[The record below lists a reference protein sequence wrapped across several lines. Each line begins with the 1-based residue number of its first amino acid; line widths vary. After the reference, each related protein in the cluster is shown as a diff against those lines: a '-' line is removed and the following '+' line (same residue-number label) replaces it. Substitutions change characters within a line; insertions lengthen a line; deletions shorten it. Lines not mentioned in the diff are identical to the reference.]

1 MSTPRSQPVDS
12 ADASTPAGA
21 MPPVGPSA
29 RPATSS
35 GLTPIRASQLSIGQL
50 ISECVAALV
59 SKPGRSALT
68 ALGVLLGV
76 GTFVT
81 VVGLANTASG
91 QISARFDAL
100 TATTITAT
108 DARQDAAAQFPFP
121 TDTDQRVSALNGV
134 TGAGVMWHLP
144 IGADQVAGSPASD
157 GLSTLDVYAV
167 SAGTWDVVEPHLT
180 QGRVY
185 DQFAET
191 TDQRVVVLGSAIAKR
206 LGITTL
212 ANRPAITIGD
222 VGFTVV
228 GIIDD
233 SVRNPELLLAVAVPR
248 GTAEQLWGPP
258 SPKTAATLEV
268 STKVGAANQ
277 VADEIPAAV
286 APTQMTSISVTPPPD
301 PRQLRDEVSND
312 LGSLLIGL
320 ALICLFVGAVGI
332 ANTTLVAVVERTAE
346 IGLRR
351 ALGARRRH
359 IAGQV
364 MCESAVLGGIGGLIG
379 TSIGVLIVL
388 AVALARDWTAVMSPT
403 LTIASPLIGLVVG
416 SLAGLYPA
424 ARAARIEPTEALR
437 R

>member
-1 MSTPRSQPVDS
+1 MALTTPVEPAVRERSRV
-12 ADASTPAGA
+12 
-21 MPPVGPSA
+21 
-29 RPATSS
+29 
-35 GLTPIRASQLSIGQL
+35 GLTPIRASQLTLGQL
-50 ISECVAALV
+50 LSECVAALV
-59 SKPGRSALT
+59 AKPGRSALT

-100 TATTITAT
+100 AATTVTAT
-108 DARQDAAAQFPFP
+108 DARQAPDATFPFP
-121 TDTDQRVSALNGV
+121 ADTDRRVRALNGV

-144 IGADQVAGSPASD
+144 VEAGRVAGSPTSD

-167 SAGTWDVVEPHLT
+167 SSGIWDVVEPHLA

-185 DQFAET
+185 DQFAEQHR
-191 TDQRVVVLGSAIAKR
+191 QRVVVLGASIANR

-212 ANRPAITIGD
+212 ATRPAITID
-222 VGFTVV
+222 HVGFTVV

-233 SVRNPELLLAVAVPR
+233 AVRDPELLLSVAIPR
-248 GTAEQLWGPP
+248 ATAELLWGRP
-258 SPKTAATLEV
+258 SANTASLKVATR
-268 STKVGAANQ
+268 VGAANQ
-277 VADEIPAAV
+277 IAHEIPAAV
-286 APTQMTSISVTPPPD
+286 APTQMKSISVTPPPD
-301 PRQLRDEVSND
+301 PRQLRDDVSND

-351 ALGARRRH
+351 ALGARRRQ
-359 IAGQV
+359 IAAQV

-379 TSIGVLIVL
+379 TSVGVLIVL
-388 AVALARDWTAVMSPT
+388 AVALTRDWTAVMSPA
-403 LTIASPLIGLVVG
+403 LTISSPLIGLVVG

-424 ARAARIEPTEALR
+424 IRAARIEPTEALR